1 MQKDM
6 KIGMFVG
13 LILAGVIMVYV
24 CTRPSFS
31 PKARILRQNH
41 DDTNGPQQVS
51 LVPSKPVSPNNID
64 VEVNRPMQVTE
75 QTTEPLEIQP
85 QPVNETALEPVY
97 VERTYE
103 TRKFYIVRKGDTLS
117 KISKRYY
124 GTSNKWYRIYEAN
137 RDVLE
142 NPDMLKPGVKLHI
155 PN

>member
-31 PKARILRQNH
+31 PKARMLRQNQT
-41 DDTNGPQQVS
+41 DTNGPRRAS
-51 LVPSKPVSPNNID
+51 LVPSKPVSPNKID
-64 VEVNRPMQVTE
+64 VEVNRPMQVAE
-75 QTTEPLEIQP
+75 QTAEPLEIQP
-85 QPVNETALEPVY
+85 QPVKETALEPVY

-142 NPDMLKPGVKLHI
+142 NPDMLKPGLKLHI

>member
-31 PKARILRQNH
+31 PKARMLRQNQT
-41 DDTNGPQQVS
+41 DTNGPRRAS

-85 QPVNETALEPVY
+85 QPVNKTALEPVY

>member
-31 PKARILRQNH
+31 PKARMLRQNQ
-41 DDTNGPQQVS
+41 TPRRAS

-64 VEVNRPMQVTE
+64 VEVNRPMQVAE
-75 QTTEPLEIQP
+75 QTAEPLEIQP

-103 TRKFYIVRKGDTLS
+103 TRKFYIVRKRDTLS